1 MERTLFMKQK
11 ENIVIYEYF
20 AKRTEVKP
28 NLKIEEIKEDAEF
41 KKLQK
46 AEQAERKEAE
56 TFLSEKYD
64 LLKRIK
70 FKEEADVNQPAPK
83 KVQPTRKPKQKS
95 NTRLYCFPR
104 SLF

>member
-11 ENIVIYEYF
+11 ENIVIYSYF

-28 NLKIEEIKEDAEF
+28 NLKIEEIKEYVEF

-46 AEQAERKEAE
+46 AERKEAE
-56 TFLSEKYD
+56 TFLSKKYD

-70 FKEEADVNQPAPK
+70 FKEEGDVNQPAPK

-95 NTRLYCFPR
+95 N
-104 SLF
+104 

>member
-28 NLKIEEIKEDAEF
+28 NLKIEEIKEYAEF
-41 KKLQK
+41 KKLQES
-46 AEQAERKEAE
+46 EQKGAE
-56 TFLSEKYD
+56 TFLSKKYD

-70 FKEEADVNQPAPK
+70 FKEEDDVNQPAPK

-95 NTRLYCFPR
+95 N
-104 SLF
+104 